1 MSMTRKNY
9 NAIAT
14 NFGDTIRNGI
24 EVAGGGEVGTDWGPT
39 YGAWLMVDSFIH
51 AARADNPAFDSDRFR
66 NWVQETVDGTRGLDG
81 KLKTK

>member
-1 MSMTRKNY
+1 MSMSRKNY

-24 EVAGGGEVGTDWGPT
+24 EVSGGGGVGTDWGPT

-51 AARADNPAFDSDRFR
+51 AARADNAAFDSDRFR
-66 NWVQETVDGTRGLDG
+66 NWVQETVDGKRGLDG